1 MPQELPKGPN
11 EIAVPI
17 KGMHCRS
24 CELLIE
30 RELSGLPGV
39 DQVRVDHRTGEAC
52 IRAKEAGPDMSAVE
66 SSIIKAG
73 YAIGTSAPKA
83 WLSRD
88 LEVYVNIFVAILTVI
103 IAYIVLSALGFSKLS
118 VVDSGVV
125 SYPVILLFGLTASVS
140 TCMALIGGL
149 VLGLSARYAE
159 MNPDAKP
166 RQKFEP
172 HIYFN
177 FGRVVS
183 YALLGGVL
191 GAVGSVMTLS
201 TTWMGL
207 LIVVIAILMLVLG
220 VQLTGVSPRLENFKF
235 TLPPSIARR
244 LGINSDRKVYTH
256 RGAALLGVLTFFVP
270 CGFTQAMQLLAISSG
285 SFFKGSLIMAIF
297 ALGTVPGML
306 GIGGLASLV
315 KGAFAQRFFVFTGV
329 VVIGFAFFNLGNGL
343 RLAGWNFKTGGI
355 PASAASVPVDQS
367 QAGVQIVRM
376 AQTAH
381 GYNPSHFVIRA
392 GVPVKWIIDSQSPY
406 TCASTIL
413 MPDMNIQK
421 NLSAGEN
428 IITFTPDKPG
438 RLGFSCSMGMYT
450 GEFIVQ

>member
-1 MPQELPKGPN
+1 MSQESNKPG
-11 EIAVPI
+11 EMVVPI

-30 RELSGLPGV
+30 RELSQLPGV
-39 DQVRVDHRTGEAC
+39 DNVHVDHRTGEAC

-66 SSIIKAG
+66 SRIKKAG

-103 IAYIVLSALGFSKLS
+103 IAYIVLNALGFSRLS

-125 SYPVILLFGLTASVS
+125 SFPVILLFGLTASVS

-159 MNPDAKP
+159 LNPEAKP

-172 HIYFN
+172 HLYFN

-201 TTWMGL
+201 TTWMGM
-207 LIVVIAILMLVLG
+207 LIVVIAILMLILG
-220 VQLTGVSPRLENFKF
+220 VQLTGVSPRLENFRF

-244 LGINSDRKVYTH
+244 FGINSDRKAYTH
-256 RGAALLGVLTFFVP
+256 RGAAMLGALTFFVP

-285 SFFKGSLIMAIF
+285 SFLKGSLIMAIF

-329 VVIGFAFFNLGNGL
+329 VVICFAFFNLGNGL
-343 RLAGWNFKTGGI
+343 HLAGWNLKAGGV
-355 PASAASVPVDQS
+355 PANAASVTADNS
-367 QAGVQIVRM
+367 QDNVQVVKM
-376 AQTAH
+376 TQTAR
-381 GYNPSHFVIRA
+381 GYAPNRFVVRA
-392 GVPVKWIIDSQSPY
+392 GVPVKWVIDSQSPY

-438 RLGFSCSMGMYT
+438 HLAFSCSMGMFN